1 MQLDGVHYLSG
12 GTFLATSD
20 PGYIDDRKEILI
32 MVHTP
37 WWKGTR
43 GEWYVVIQF
52 ALCGLVIVGPRI
64 WTFDQTALGSIVSAA
79 LLLSGGLMIVT
90 GALRLGA
97 NFTAVPYPKDQ
108 AALIETGPFQF
119 VRHPMYSGA
128 IFMAL
133 GWALL
138 VHSWLT
144 LGYVM
149 VLFVFFDIKTRREEQ
164 WLKAKFSDYAA
175 YQKRVQKLIPFVY

>member
-1 MQLDGVHYLSG
+1 M
-12 GTFLATSD
+12 
-20 PGYIDDRKEILI
+20 E
-32 MVHTP
+32 HTP

-52 ALCGLVIVGPRI
+52 ALCGLVVFGPRTWAFARTALESIVG
-64 WTFDQTALGSIVSAA
+64 AA
-79 LLLSGGLMIVT
+79 LLLSGGLLLVT

-108 AALIETGPFQF
+108 APLIETGPFQF

-133 GWALL
+133 GWALW

-144 LGYVM
+144 LGYAM
-149 VLFVFFDIKTRREEQ
+149 VLFVFFDIKSRREEQ

-175 YQKRVQKLIPFVY
+175 YQKRVRKLIPFVY

>member
-1 MQLDGVHYLSG
+1 M
-12 GTFLATSD
+12 
-20 PGYIDDRKEILI
+20 E
-32 MVHTP
+32 HTP

-52 ALCGLVIVGPRI
+52 VLCGLVTFGPRA
-64 WTFDQTALGSIVSAA
+64 WTFDQTRLESIVGAA
-79 LLLSGGLMIVT
+79 LLLSGLFLIVS

-108 AALIETGPFQF
+108 ATLIETGPFQF

-128 IFMAL
+128 ILMAL
-133 GWALL
+133 GWSLW

-144 LGYVM
+144 LGYTI
-149 VLFVFFDIKTRREEQ
+149 LLYILFDIKTRREEQ
-164 WLKAKFSDYAA
+164 WLKAKFSGYAA
-175 YQKRVQKLIPFVY
+175 YQKRVRKLIPFVY

>member
-1 MQLDGVHYLSG
+1 
-12 GTFLATSD
+12 LATSD
-20 PGYIDDRKEILI
+20 PGYIADRKEILI
-32 MVHTP
+32 MEHTP

-52 ALCGLVIVGPRI
+52 ALCGLVTFGPRT
-64 WTFDQTALGSIVSAA
+64 WTFDQTALESIVGAA
-79 LLLSGGLMIVT
+79 LLLSGGLLIVT

-108 AALIETGPFQF
+108 ATLIETGPFQF

-133 GWALL
+133 GWALW

-144 LGYVM
+144 LGYAM
-149 VLFVFFDIKTRREEQ
+149 VLFVFFDIKSRREEQ

-175 YQKRVQKLIPFVY
+175 YQKRVRKLIPFVY